1 MNIRSSLI
9 PDDGP
14 FRVLMISYTLLIILI
29 TLFLRQ
35 IIGWLFA
42 PTNHGADHA
51 AGLPTPPAIQGPPG
65 STSSQPSQGSSITVD
80 WQGREVN
87 RPSARSKGKRKGK
100 GQGKTE
106 ETETDWAYG

>member
-42 PTNHGADHA
+42 PTNHGALRRRYKDLLEA
-51 AGLPTPPAIQGPPG
+51 PAQ
-65 STSSQPSQGSSITVD
+65 S
-80 WQGREVN
+80 
-87 RPSARSKGKRKGK
+87 RPKGARSPLTGEVAR
-100 GQGKTE
+100 
-106 ETETDWAYG
+106 